1 MSPKLIRW
9 GGPAMMLGGILWI
22 LTYATEIAI
31 GLTFGEE
38 RYLETDASAS
48 LLEWLWPAFFMG
60 AIFFLGIGLLGV
72 RERLEGRSR
81 KLGIV
86 GAVPASIAVVAASI
100 NLVLLA
106 GVSGEPEALD
116 GLGFLGV
123 IGILLGSFLIG
134 IAALRAKVLPRWVPI
149 LLTSVPLLFI
159 PAIIISIPL
168 GSVAPEYVVADFPFP
183 VVGGAMALVGYAML
197 AGREHVRET
206 GRTTWA
212 AT

>member
-1 MSPKLIRW
+1 MSSNLMRW
-9 GGPAMMLGGILWI
+9 GGPAMMLGGFLWV

-60 AIFFLGIGLLGV
+60 AIFFLGIGLLGA

-81 KLGIV
+81 KLGIA
-86 GAVPASIAVVAASI
+86 GSVPASIAIGASSI

-123 IGILLGSFLIG
+123 IGILLGSVLIG
-134 IAALRAKVLPRWVPI
+134 IAALRAKVLPRWARI
-149 LLTSVPLLFI
+149 LLMSVPLLFI
-159 PAIIISIPL
+159 PAIIITIPL
-168 GSVAPEYVVADFPFP
+168 ASVAPEYVIADFPFP
-183 VVGGAMALVGYAML
+183 VVGVAMALAGYAVL
-197 AGREHVRET
+197 ADRENVREA